1 MADAGYF
8 RVSVYNDDVA
18 SWMLYFE
25 LCAIFPWTL
34 FTQGTS
40 ADQDNRFSDKEKKLL
55 NSMKFD
61 ESLGKKVDMKKVE
74 MKTFLL
80 LVLGFL
86 LYLRVLEIP
95 KIFR

>member
-1 MADAGYF
+1 MCNI
-8 RVSVYNDDVA
+8 SLN
-18 SWMLYFE
+18 SL
-25 LCAIFPWTL
+25 
-34 FTQGTS
+34 TQGTS

-61 ESLGKKVDMKKVE
+61 ESLGKKVDMKKVG

-95 KIFR
+95 KNFRKQVRNPNPKTFLQS